1 MKFFVAGALIGS
13 LLTAGVTLGFD
24 SKMWRF
30 GSEASPEE
38 KLDQIQHQHRT
49 ILEQQD
55 RLERLLQQN
64 CSGQTTLR
72 PTT

>member
-1 MKFFVAGALIGS
+1 MKLFVAGILIGS

-30 GSEASPEE
+30 GTEASAEE

-49 ILEQQD
+49 LLEQQD

-64 CSGQTTLR
+64 CLQTR
-72 PTT
+72 AAF